1 MEIKAIS
8 VGAQV
13 LNLNKLLKQENE
25 NFWSEKNKIKEIL
38 VLSEKYRLKTVEQ
51 DYQKNIIVENY
62 ESQLK

>member
-1 MEIKAIS
+1 MEIKASS